1 MRTFLLERTI
11 PPAFR
16 WQDPA
21 VLAEHCR
28 WATEGY
34 MTVGAMWLGGVI
46 TDAGMFSLVT
56 ARSEADIR
64 DYWRS
69 LGIAE
74 DQARLRTVLGTV
86 GPFHAAGMA
95 APIA

>member
-1 MRTFLLERTI
+1 MKTFLLERTI
-11 PPAFR
+11 PLAFR

-28 WATEGY
+28 WAADAYGK
-34 MTVGAMWLGGVI
+34 VGAMWLGGVI

-56 ARSEADIR
+56 AESEAVIR
-64 DYWRS
+64 NYWRS
-69 LGIAE
+69 LDVTE

-86 GPFHAAGMA
+86 GPFHAAEIA
-95 APIA
+95 APAR